1 MFRAADEKSHHRQ
14 DIDRRKLDAVSKIAR
29 EAQKQF
35 SRGQWFGFAA
45 MPCGLAVGGGF
56 GLFRPR
62 PRCGDCWCSGVG
74 RARRRTS
81 DSNLPRQGKIKSF
94 LPENRRHPKN
104 SFKAAAGLE
113 DRISDSP
120 AKNAD
125 TPAFRKRVASSR
137 YSAAVKFVS
146 KARRLRLLMPT
157 GASLISS
164 TVCDGGLTTASPV
177 SPGVSA
183 NPAHGD

>member
-1 MFRAADEKSHHRQ
+1 MAWVCG
-14 DIDRRKLDAVSKIAR
+14 DAVR
-29 EAQKQF
+29 T
-35 SRGQWFGFAA
+35 RH
-45 MPCGLAVGGGF
+45 GGGF

-62 PRCGDCWCSGVG
+62 PRCGGCWCSGVG
-74 RARRRTS
+74 RAHSRTS
-81 DSNLPRQGKIKSF
+81 HSNLPRQGKIKSS
-94 LPENRRHPKN
+94 LPGSCRHPKN
-104 SFKAAAGLE
+104 PFKAAAGLE

-125 TPAFRKRVASSR
+125 APAFRKRVASSR

-157 GASLISS
+157 GALLILS

-177 SPGVSA
+177 NPGFPRIRRTAIEKRRTGRPIVMRLYPHW
-183 NPAHGD
+183 PAAAL

>member
-1 MFRAADEKSHHRQ
+1 MFHAADEKSHHRQ
-14 DIDRRKLDAVSKIAR
+14 DIDRRKLDAVSQITR
-29 EAQKQF
+29 ETQKQS
-35 SRGQWFGFAA
+35 SRGQWFGFVA
-45 MPCGLAVGGGF
+45 MLFGLASSVALGYLGHG
-56 GLFRPR
+56 
-62 PRCGDCWCSGVG
+62 PRCGDCRCSGVG
-74 RARRRTS
+74 RAHSRTS
-81 DSNLPRQGKIKSF
+81 HSNLPRQGKIKSS
-94 LPENRRHPKN
+94 LPGSRRHPKN

-125 TPAFRKRVASSR
+125 APAFRKRAASSR
-137 YSAAVKFVS
+137 DSAAVKFVS

-157 GASLISS
+157 GALLISS

-177 SPGVSA
+177 AGVFA

>member
-1 MFRAADEKSHHRQ
+1 MAWVCG
-14 DIDRRKLDAVSKIAR
+14 DAVR
-29 EAQKQF
+29 T
-35 SRGQWFGFAA
+35 R
-45 MPCGLAVGGGF
+45 LVGGF

-62 PRCGDCWCSGVG
+62 PRCGDCRCSGVG

-146 KARRLRLLMPT
+146 KVRRLRLLMPT
-157 GASLISS
+157 GVLFISS
-164 TVCDGGLTTASPV
+164 AVCDGDLTTASPV
-177 SPGVSA
+177 SPKFPRMRRTAIEKRRTDRPIVMRLYPHW
-183 NPAHGD
+183 PAAVL